1 MFLISSFKLYFKILS
16 IKILVF
22 SETPIIIL
30 LHLFF
35 INKLIQYTIKGHCSF
50 LVGNINFGILNNL
63 DAVPAQGNIP
73 NIYNY

>member
-1 MFLISSFKLYFKILS
+1 MLS

-30 LHLFF
+30 SHLFF
-35 INKLIQYTIKGHCSF
+35 INKLIQYTIKEHCSY

-63 DAVPAQGNIP
+63 DAVPAHGSIP
-73 NIYNY
+73 IIYIYLYN